1 MRYLKLKQVNE
12 SVTLTV
18 TACAP
23 ATSGQY
29 PGIVFEGDANGERV
43 GVELPPSSAQR
54 QLSRLNLDSSSVV
67 GQTITISRDPNPA
80 KPASPY
86 WGIVLALPSQAK
98 AQPAS
103 RRLNPGDEA
112 KPLPDAPPL
121 EFAPPE
127 DEPLLG
133 SPNPGIAGLK
143 SQNDGK
149 AASLEAMYLR
159 LFDRVALH
167 ISHRLDCDMAACSDA
182 VQAAT
187 ASIFRESCKRGLV

>member
-12 SVTLTV
+12 SVTLAV

-29 PGIVFEGDANGERV
+29 PGIVFEGDSNGERV

-98 AQPAS
+98 AQPAP
-103 RRLNPGDEA
+103 RRMQPGDEA

-127 DEPLLG
+127 DEEAPSVASSAKTG
-133 SPNPGIAGLK
+133 AAGHP
-143 SQNDGK
+143 SK
-149 AASLEAMYLR
+149 AQAIESAYLELW
-159 LFDRVALH
+159 DRVRLH
-167 ISHRLDCDMAACSDA
+167 MLTRMPTG
-182 VQAAT
+182 QAIGWDSIQSAT
-187 ASIFRESCKRGLV
+187 ATIWITQKDKGLV